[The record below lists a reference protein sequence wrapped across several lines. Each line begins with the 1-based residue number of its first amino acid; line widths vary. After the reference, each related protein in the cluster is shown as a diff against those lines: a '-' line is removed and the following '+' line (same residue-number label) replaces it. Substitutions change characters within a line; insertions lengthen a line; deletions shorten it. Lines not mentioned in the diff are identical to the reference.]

1 MEHDTMNCRYSAE
14 KIRGMQDFLLEH
26 KDRVE
31 EAVTYVD
38 FLDEGPEGFL
48 MARIG
53 LYYSI
58 LRGLD
63 QLPLGIRDY
72 GPT

>member
-1 MEHDTMNCRYSAE
+1 MEHDTMNCRYSSE
-14 KIRGMQDFLLEH
+14 KIREMQNFLLEH

-53 LYYSI
+53 LYYS
-58 LRGLD
+58 
-63 QLPLGIRDY
+63 
-72 GPT
+72 